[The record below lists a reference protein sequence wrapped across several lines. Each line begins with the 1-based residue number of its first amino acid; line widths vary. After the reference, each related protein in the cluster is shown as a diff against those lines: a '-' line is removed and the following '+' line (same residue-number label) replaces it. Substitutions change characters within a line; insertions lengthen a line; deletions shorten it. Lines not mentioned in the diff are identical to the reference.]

1 VRKISF
7 IQHNKRD
14 IRLELEEIYHLNIE
28 DFDSLMWGLQ
38 HLEPFT
44 GDNGRPPMSARDFV
58 ILFKLMYESR
68 LRISEAL
75 NLEKQDFDLEHGT
88 LRIRDPKVMR
98 YGEPTILPK
107 NVVWLKEFLT
117 NYHDK
122 EKIFPITSTIVEQYA
137 KDAARLA
144 GIQILEE
151 QEDEGKVFIS
161 YSFDDKDIMEKIIL
175 SLNIRNIE
183 YYTAEHDTQYGKP
196 LTAKIQNA
204 IKDSDALIAVI
215 TKDHSSSSV
224 DQEVGFALN
233 AGIQVIPFVEDG
245 AKVGFMLNDIEQMRF
260 KRDKIEDASDK
271 IAMYIVEELKH
282 RKPSEEIFI
291 NDHIIVN
298 EHDDVVY
305 SSNFE
310 KDDVIRG
317 NIESDLPI
325 TIYVVDN
332 QNLEKYNENEECD
345 YEIEV
350 EEVDNY
356 SMNFL
361 IPKTR
366 VWNVI
371 IVNSNSKSTNIDIKL
386 LVNHP

>member
-1 VRKISF
+1 M
-7 IQHNKRD
+7 
-14 IRLELEEIYHLNIE
+14 ELEEIYHLNIE
-28 DFDSLMWGLQ
+28 DFDSLLWGLIRLYQ
-38 HLEPFT
+38 FHSDT
-44 GDNGRPPMSARDFV
+44 SKPPMPPQHFAN
-58 ILFKLMYESR
+58 LFKLMYGSR

-75 NLEKQDFDLEHGT
+75 NLEKQDFDLEHRT

-107 NVVWLKEFLT
+107 DVVWLKEFLT
-117 NYHDK
+117 NYHDE

-137 KDAARLA
+137 KDAATLV

-161 YSFDDKDIMEKIIL
+161 YSFDDKDIMEKITL
-175 SLNIRNIE
+175 SLNTRNIG
-183 YYTAEHDTQYGKP
+183 YYTAEHDTQYGNP

-215 TKDHSSSSV
+215 TKDHPSSSV

-233 AGIQVIPFVEDG
+233 AGIQVIPFVEEG

-260 KRDKIEDASDK
+260 KKDKIEDSSDK
-271 IAMYIVEELKH
+271 IAMYIVEKLKH
-282 RKPSEEIFI
+282 RKSSEEIFI
-291 NDHIIVN
+291 NDHILIK
-298 EHDDVVY
+298 EHGDVVY
-305 SSNFE
+305 SSNFQ
-310 KDDVIRG
+310 KGDIIRG

-332 QNLEKYNENEECD
+332 QNLEKYNENEEFD

-386 LVNHP
+386 FVNPP